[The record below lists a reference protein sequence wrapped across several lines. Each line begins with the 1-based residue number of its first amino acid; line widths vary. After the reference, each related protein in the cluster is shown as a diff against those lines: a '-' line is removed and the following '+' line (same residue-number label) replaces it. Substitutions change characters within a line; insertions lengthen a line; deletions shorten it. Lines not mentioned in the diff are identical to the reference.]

1 MRPIRLC
8 SITTVPITLEKFVV
22 PAMEYL
28 AENGYDI
35 TLVCNMDNAFLQS
48 YQNRFRCCHVPMAR
62 GVDPIGAIRA
72 TWRLYRLFR
81 REQFDIVQYAT
92 PNAAAYAAIAAW
104 LARIRA
110 RVYLQWGIRY
120 VGCGGVARLA
130 YRRVERMACRLST
143 HIRPASRK
151 NLQFAVDEGLY
162 PASKAKVVGEGGTIG
177 VDFAVFDAGKK
188 AEWRAE
194 VRGKLN
200 LGERTTFGYV
210 GNIRRDKGSNELL
223 MAFRAMHQRKKD
235 VALVLV
241 GTHFE
246 QDSIDP
252 ELRAWSET
260 CGAVYYCGRVSDP
273 YRYLAAMDVL
283 VHPSY
288 REGFSM
294 VIQEAAAMALPVI
307 TTDIPGPSEVIEDQV
322 TGLLVPVHDAVAL
335 GKAMNRLAD
344 DPALRDRMGRAGLE
358 RDRRL
363 FAREI
368 MLHNTLVDRNKVLQ
382 ETR

>member
-8 SITTVPITLEKFVV
+8 SVTTVPITLEKFVV

-35 TLVCNMDNAFLQS
+35 TLVCNMDNGFLQS
-48 YQNRFRCCHVPMAR
+48 YQDRFRCCHVRMAR
-62 GVDPIGAIRA
+62 GFDPIGAIRA
-72 TWRLYRLFR
+72 TWRLYRLFG

-92 PNAAAYAAIAAW
+92 PNAAAYAAVASW
-104 LARIRA
+104 LARTRG

-120 VGCGGVARLA
+120 VGCRGLARML
-130 YRRVERMACRLST
+130 YRRVERMVCRLST

-177 VDFAVFDAGKK
+177 VDFTVFDVEKR

-194 VRGKLN
+194 VRDKLG
-200 LGERTTFGYV
+200 LGERTTFGCV

-223 MAFRAMHQRKKD
+223 TAFRQMHQRKKD

-307 TTDIPGPSEVIEDQV
+307 TTDIPGPSEVIEDRV
-322 TGLLVPVHDAVAL
+322 TGLLVPVRDAVAL
-335 GKAMNRLAD
+335 GEAMSLLAD
-344 DPALRDRMGRAGLE
+344 DPGLREEMGRAGLE

-363 FAREI
+363 FARDI
-368 MLHNTLVDRNKVLQ
+368 MLHNTLVDRNKVFE